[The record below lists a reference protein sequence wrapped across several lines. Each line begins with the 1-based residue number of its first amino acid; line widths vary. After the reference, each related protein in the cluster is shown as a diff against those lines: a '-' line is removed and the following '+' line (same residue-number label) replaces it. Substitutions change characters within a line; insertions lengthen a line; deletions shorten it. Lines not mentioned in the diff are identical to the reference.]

1 MNVEAEELVSREG
14 ELKAGG
20 NLVSYLFLGAENVGI
35 VLREVAHA
43 EKAVER
49 SA

>member
-1 MNVEAEELVSREG
+1 MNLEAEELVGRER

-20 NLVSYLFLGAENVGI
+20 NLVGYLFLGAENMGI

-43 EKAVER
+43 QKAVER